1 MTEVRRTFNF
11 DVPASRLWEMV
22 RGFNDLPKWHPAI
35 ISSEVEGDGIGTLRR
50 LTVAGVDPQLVEKL
64 LAFDDEGRSLRYGM
78 TDTPLPVANYVSDMV
93 VREDGA
99 GSVLEWSSSFDAA
112 GAPEAD
118 VIGLIGGIYDAGYEG
133 LKRVLAGQ
141 PKA

>member
-11 DVPASRLWEMV
+11 NVPASRLWEAV

-35 ISSEVEGDGIGTLRR
+35 VSSEADGEGVGAVRR
-50 LTVAGVDPQLVEKL
+50 LTVAGVDQPVVEKL
-64 LAFDDEGRSLRYGM
+64 LAFDDSGQSLRYGM
-78 TDTPLPVANYVSDMV
+78 TDTPLPVANYVSDIV
-93 VREDGA
+93 VREEGA
-99 GSVLEWSSSFDAA
+99 GSILEWSSSFDAA